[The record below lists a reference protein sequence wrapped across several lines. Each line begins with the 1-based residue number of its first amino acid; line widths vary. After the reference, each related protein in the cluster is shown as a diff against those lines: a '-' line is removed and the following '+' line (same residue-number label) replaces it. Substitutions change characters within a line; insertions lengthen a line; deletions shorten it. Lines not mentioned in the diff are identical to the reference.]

1 MEDIAKQNK
10 MEESALVLA
19 REIADHNGED
29 TVLID
34 LSGRNSWT
42 DYFLITT
49 VSSSGHLKGLVRNVR
64 EKLSQLDIEMLHSHK
79 RISEDGWELIDCG
92 FLVIHLMT
100 KEMREF
106 YDLERLWFEGKVIYR
121 EHTEEKE
128 VSESGNPSLE

>member
-1 MEDIAKQNK
+1 MEDIAKQTE
-10 MEESALVLA
+10 MEKSALVLA
-19 REIADHNGED
+19 HEIAAHNGED

-64 EKLSQLDIEMLHSHK
+64 EKLSQLDIEMLHRHK
-79 RISEDGWELIDCG
+79 KISEDGWELIDCG

-100 KEMREF
+100 KEMRDF

-121 EHTEEKE
+121 ERVDET
-128 VSESGNPSLE
+128 SESGNPPQE